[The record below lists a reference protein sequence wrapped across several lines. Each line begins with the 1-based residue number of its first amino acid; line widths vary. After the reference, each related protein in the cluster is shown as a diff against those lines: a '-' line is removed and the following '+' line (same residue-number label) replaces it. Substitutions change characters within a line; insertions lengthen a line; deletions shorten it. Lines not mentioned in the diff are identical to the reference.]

1 MSAAQNREQTVRA
14 LIAALDDYLSRFNG
28 PGVADVRA
36 GIGRFRGGPVR
47 EKAPH
52 GIAAVDHVD
61 VALDWMTANGEAP
74 LAGAIRAA
82 MPYLDWRA
90 YDPYPREIIGE
101 TYATNHCATILI
113 GEHGLIQAED
123 FDLGLFGFG
132 PNILYR
138 DHKHAA
144 PELYAPFT
152 GPNGWRFQPGDP
164 LDWRPAHE
172 PVWNEAWA
180 PHAFRSGNVPFLCV
194 YGWTKDV
201 NIPAEMI
208 LCDDWAAVEAENQP
222 LSA

>member
-1 MSAAQNREQTVRA
+1 MSAPQREEAIRM
-14 LIAALDDYLSRFNG
+14 LIAALDDYLTRFDG
-28 PGVADVRA
+28 PGIADVRA
-36 GIGRFRGGPVR
+36 GISRFRDGPVQD
-47 EKAPH
+47 KAPNR
-52 GIAAVDHVD
+52 IKAVDHVET
-61 VALDWMTANGEAP
+61 ALDWMATHGEAP
-74 LAGAIRAA
+74 LTGAIRAA

-113 GEHGLIQAED
+113 GEHGLIPAEN

-132 PNILYR
+132 ANILYR

-152 GPNGWRFQPGDP
+152 GPNGWRFQPGDA
-164 LDWRPAHE
+164 LDWRPAHQ

-180 PHAFRSGNVPFLCV
+180 PHAFRSSDIPFLCV

-201 NIPAEMI
+201 GIPAEMI
-208 LCDDWAAVEAENQP
+208 LCDDWAAIEAERAP
-222 LSA
+222 AAT

>member
-1 MSAAQNREQTVRA
+1 MSASQREEAIRM
-14 LIAALDDYLSRFNG
+14 LIAALDGYLSRFDG
-28 PGVADVRA
+28 PGIADVRA
-36 GIGRFRGGPVR
+36 GISRFRDGPVR
-47 EKAPH
+47 DKEPNRIK
-52 GIAAVDHVD
+52 AVDHVET
-61 VALDWMTANGEAP
+61 ALDWMAAHGEEP

-90 YDPYPREIIGE
+90 YDPYPRAVIGE

-113 GEHGLIQAED
+113 GEHGLIPAED

-132 PNILYR
+132 ANILYR

-152 GPNGWRFQPGDP
+152 GPNGWRFTPGDP
-164 LDWRPAHE
+164 LDWRPAHQ

-180 PHAFRSGNVPFLCV
+180 PHAFRSGDIPFLCV

-201 NIPAEMI
+201 NVTAEMI
-208 LCDDWAAVEAENQP
+208 LSGDWAALEAETAP
-222 LSA
+222 SAL